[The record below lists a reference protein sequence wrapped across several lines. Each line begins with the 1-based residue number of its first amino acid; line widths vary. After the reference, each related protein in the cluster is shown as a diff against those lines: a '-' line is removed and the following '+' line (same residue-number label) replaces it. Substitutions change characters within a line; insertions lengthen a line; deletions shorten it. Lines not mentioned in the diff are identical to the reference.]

1 MRKIS
6 LTALYQ
12 NGKRALAIATL
23 TLLGSVSVLAE
34 NNCDTHAALINPAH
48 LAHSGIGG
56 TGAVQFG
63 IGDTG
68 LYEGGIGGT
77 GAPEGGIGGTGN
89 VVQDGGI
96 GGTGIIGIITGFA
109 SICVNGVEIHYDIN
123 TPVTVDGRLSTARD
137 LAPGQVVSVRASGAG
152 PELTAQTIAVMHA
165 AIGPVSSLNSW
176 RGEMQVLGQTVQA
189 GQSGDHNRFSNL
201 KTGDWVQVSGHRLSN
216 GTIAASRIE
225 TTPPRQ
231 EARLNGYVTQIDS
244 QGFEVNG
251 TRVQHD
257 AGLLPPGLTR
267 GMEVSVAGRWD
278 GAHLKAQHIQPEPTR
293 QSIGNVDHVVIEG
306 YVHALDGK
314 ELNLGNRIIALEPD
328 TRITG
333 RNDLKV
339 DQRIQV
345 SGRSGA
351 DQRINPERIEIKQG
365 LTPYIQE
372 RIDGNLNDRSDKEGK
387 KNTNDAFEGKP
398 AHADNDGK
406 DRGGRDSEP
415 GRSRA
420 GELKRE
426 IDNNSGKD
434 RDSGGDSHAK
444 DENDFSRG
452 ENKSD
457 RPDSRKNEK
466 PADSDHRSDAISS
479 EGKTIDAPERPENPD
494 ARESAGDLRDSPRDR
509 DIPDTAREQG
519 GHQDRDMGQR
529 DMDNHRDS
537 VRDRDI
543 PDRIRDHDGR
553 HDRDSGHR
561 DRDFDR

>member
-12 NGKRALAIATL
+12 NAKRALAIATL

-34 NNCDTHAALINPAH
+34 NNCDTHASLINPAH
-48 LAHSGIGG
+48 LEHSGIGG
-56 TGAVQFG
+56 TGAVQSG
-63 IGDTG
+63 IGGTG

-165 AIGPVSSLNSW
+165 AIGPVSSLNSG
-176 RGEMQVLGQTVQA
+176 RVEMQVLGQTVQA

-314 ELNLGNRIIALEPD
+314 ELNLGNRIIALDPD

-372 RIDGNLNDRSDKEGK
+372 RIDGDLNDRNDKEGK

-398 AHADNDGK
+398 ARADNDGK
-406 DRGGRDSEP
+406 DRGGDP
-415 GRSRA
+415 
-420 GELKRE
+420 
-426 IDNNSGKD
+426 
-434 RDSGGDSHAK
+434 HAK
-444 DENDFSRG
+444 DENAFSRG
-452 ENKSD
+452 ENKSG

-466 PADSDHRSDAISS
+466 PADSDHRSDANSS
-479 EGKTIDAPERPENPD
+479 DGKTIDAPERPENPD

-509 DIPDTAREQG
+509 DIPD
-519 GHQDRDMGQR
+519 
-529 DMDNHRDS
+529 
-537 VRDRDI
+537 
-543 PDRIRDHDGR
+543 RIRDHGGH